1 MTDNTKIKY
10 ISLTVIKRLLIYAA
24 ISVCGAI
31 ILNDEATSIRN
42 SVYGIGNYINSR
54 ALTGML
60 AALNIIFLFVLVL
73 FLFTT
78 RRRLYT
84 AENRA
89 SDKLGQY
96 VKFETLL
103 EASITIGYV
112 AITALALFW
121 VRNAGASAGLAV
133 PIYCMYYFTE
143 NILVSVI
150 VSIAVY
156 ALLIFAITVL
166 PYFQNKYK
174 TN

>member
-31 ILNDEATSIRN
+31 ILNDEATNIRN

-103 EASITIGYV
+103 EASTTIGYV
-112 AITALALFW
+112 AITALALVW

-166 PYFQNKYK
+166 PYFQNKHK
-174 TN
+174 TK